1 MIRIITT
8 HSQAAAR
15 KPPESLST
23 RPQGWKSGT
32 CALWRSHHEA
42 DLGVESS
49 GERAEQQL
57 SPECS
62 FAAKTDSA
70 LPCYLSVN
78 DQPQRPCLSSG
89 HFLHGAPERSHTQA
103 AVVPAEVT
111 WLIGLN

>member
-15 KPPESLST
+15 KPPESLSA

-70 LPCYLSVN
+70 LPCCFIFQLMTSH
-78 DQPQRPCLSSG
+78 S
-89 HFLHGAPERSHTQA
+89 APA
-103 AVVPAEVT
+103 
-111 WLIGLN
+111 